1 MLDQIPLEQL
11 IVWLLGAEQTDVQG
25 LERGQVGDEGF
36 GDEGIEK
43 IGAKPW
49 NPSSG
54 LAPTVRQANEFSPV
68 KLEQER
74 PGGHVLELPS
84 RIAPIPLFG
93 QGLGNPSSTP
103 LRMSVDQPSDLGDVL
118 VANRASLNRLCFKH
132 AERLRELVCGV
143 QHQDEEFLLTGHGHL
158 LHLT

>member
-11 IVWLLGAEQTDVQG
+11 IVWLLGAQQSELQG

-49 NPSSG
+49 KPSSR
-54 LAPTVRQANEFSPV
+54 LAPTVRQANEFSAV

-74 PGGHVLELPS
+74 PSSHVLELPS

-118 VANRASLNRLCFKH
+118 AANRASLNLLCFKH
-132 AERLRELVCGV
+132 ADRLRELVCGV
-143 QHQDEEFLLTGHGHL
+143 QQEHEEFLLRGHGHL
-158 LHLT
+158 FHQT

>member
-1 MLDQIPLEQL
+1 MSRGWSE
-11 IVWLLGAEQTDVQG
+11 GKSE
-25 LERGQVGDEGF
+25 ERRVGKEGS
-36 GDEGIEK
+36 EK

-49 NPSSG
+49 NPSSR
-54 LAPTVRQANEFSPV
+54 LAPTVRQAYEFSPV

-103 LRMSVDQPSDLGDVL
+103 LRMSVDQPSDLGDV
-118 VANRASLNRLCFKH
+118 ASQRAKQR
-132 AERLRELVCGV
+132 ATER
-143 QHQDEEFLLTGHGHL
+143 H
-158 LHLT
+158 